1 MDRFILLAAG
11 TSRPT
16 SAHLPPGTAVKAS
29 ADDTEGR
36 FGLTEHWGPDPLP
49 SPHRPDGDEILYLL
63 DGELKVETEDLV
75 HHLTPGMCAFLPRGT
90 ARTVDVQPEARV
102 RALRLSI
109 PAPAPAAS
117 DADADADGRRP
128 VHVLA
133 PGEVRPGRIP
143 VPPAFAAKVR
153 GTDTG
158 GRLSLL
164 EMTVT
169 QQIPRHV
176 HHLADEA
183 VYVLSGD
190 LAVEFADQ
198 SHLLSPGQFVLLP
211 HGIPHALAPGSTPPP
226 RVLQISSPGGWECF
240 VEDFVEARTSVSTA
254 GRLDPRELNRIAAP
268 YAITYED
275 PS

>member
-16 SAHLPPGTAVKAS
+16 TAQLPPGTAVKAS
-29 ADDTEGR
+29 VDDTEGR
-36 FGLTEHWGPDPLP
+36 FGLTEHWGLGPLL
-49 SPHRPDGDEILYLL
+49 SPHQPAGDEILYLL

-75 HHLTPGMCAFLPRGT
+75 HHLTPGMCVFLPRGT
-90 ARTVDVQPEARV
+90 ARTVDVQSEGQV

-109 PAPAPAAS
+109 PAPVH
-117 DADADADGRRP
+117 DADPDADADGRRP

-133 PGEVRPGRIP
+133 RGEVRPGRIP

-164 EMTVT
+164 EMTVA

-183 VYVLSGD
+183 VYVLTGD
-190 LAVEFADQ
+190 LAVEFAGQ
-198 SHLLSPGQFVLLP
+198 RHLLSPGQFVLLP

-226 RVLQISSPGGWECF
+226 RVLQVSSPGGWECF